1 MNDQQLLDALQAKI
15 KERAPNFEI
24 LFKDQNGFMKFLGIL
39 MFFNKGFMTKFITT
53 IKEKVYWTSKKSFEE
68 CPLRSF
74 LTLSHEYVHIMD
86 YVAHPVRFVL
96 GYLFPQILAVF
107 SLFAVFAFISPWFLL
122 FLLFL
127 LVLTPSPAPFRKKYE
142 MRGFGM
148 GLKLYSWL
156 WGSVSEG
163 QINKCVD
170 HFTTSEYYYMW
181 PFENCVKKELTR
193 WADPNDLSCLKDS
206 NPAYKDVYHIIK
218 E

>member
-107 SLFAVFAFISPWFLL
+107 SLFAVFAFISPVPEIRYLYLFINAPLPVPVRTTFLTVTSACSL
-122 FLLFL
+122 SVILKPNSSCFI
-127 LVLTPSPAPFRKKYE
+127 VRASSPEEYH
-142 MRGFGM
+142 
-148 GLKLYSWL
+148 
-156 WGSVSEG
+156 SEAA
-163 QINKCVD
+163 NL
-170 HFTTSEYYYMW
+170 
-181 PFENCVKKELTR
+181 P
-193 WADPNDLSCLKDS
+193 
-206 NPAYKDVYHIIK
+206 
-218 E
+218 